1 MLNVV
6 KQVILN
12 NPGIDTPAVC
22 SEFIFDEVP
31 DGLSG
36 PPLALWLMNH
46 HSGIWDQVC
55 SAVDELIEEGVVSFS
70 SDDGALRATCAG

>member
-1 MLNVV
+1 MINVV
-6 KQVILN
+6 HNVICN

-36 PPLALWLMNH
+36 APLALWLMNH

-55 SAVDELIEEGVVSFS
+55 TAVDELIEEGMISFS
-70 SDDGALRATCAG
+70 SDDGSLRATSNG